1 MSNDNQADVNQS
13 VEPVETVP
21 VQDTVH
27 YTECIKVESN
37 TDSETAY
44 QEPLQEAQEGIT
56 DEEAA
61 IEDNTEGNVEEVG
74 EFLTETEKKYVL
86 RHQGMNR
93 QMRRSKNGTE
103 QYATLK
109 KNQMARSMREF
120 EKSTGKIPGKAVTW
134 GEVNRLYHQYKSAY
148 APILALVRMV
158 RDPELSPFIAPED
171 ARALTDNLTILNKD
185 IPISLQELEHIHE
198 YHKEHNDNEAIK
210 FEDLEMQLFL
220 IEKYQNYGSGFQG
233 LIVPLFEH
241 VGDIVRKAELR
252 RTIYQNRDKVNELL
266 NTNNTQPILEGAL

>member
-1 MSNDNQADVNQS
+1 MSNDNQADVSQ
-13 VEPVETVP
+13 PVEQVE
-21 VQDTVH
+21 TVH
-27 YTECIKVESN
+27 YTECVKVESD
-37 TDSETAY
+37 TDNEVAY
-44 QEPLQEAQEGIT
+44 QEPTQEAQEGIT
-56 DEEAA
+56 DEEST
-61 IEDNTEGNVEEVG
+61 IEGNDNTEEVG
-74 EFLTETEKKYVL
+74 EFLTEREKKYVL

-109 KNQMARSMREF
+109 QNQMARSMREF

-134 GEVNRLYHQYKSAY
+134 GEVNQLYHQYKSAY

-198 YHKEHNDNEAIK
+198 YHKEHRDNEAIK

-252 RTIYQNRDKVNELL
+252 RTIYQNRDKVNALL
-266 NTNNTQPILEGAL
+266 NADSEDNNTQPIHEGAV

>member
-1 MSNDNQADVNQS
+1 MSNDNQADVSQ
-13 VEPVETVP
+13 PVEQVE
-21 VQDTVH
+21 TVH
-27 YTECIKVESN
+27 YTECVKVESD
-37 TDSETAY
+37 TDNEVAY
-44 QEPLQEAQEGIT
+44 QEPTQEAQEGIT
-56 DEEAA
+56 DEEST
-61 IEDNTEGNVEEVG
+61 IEGNDNTEEVG
-74 EFLTETEKKYVL
+74 EFLTEREKKYVL